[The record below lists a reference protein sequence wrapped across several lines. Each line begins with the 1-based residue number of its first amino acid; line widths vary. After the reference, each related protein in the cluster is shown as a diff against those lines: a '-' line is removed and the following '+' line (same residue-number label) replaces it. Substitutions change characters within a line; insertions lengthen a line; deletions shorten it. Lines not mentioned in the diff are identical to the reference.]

1 MDRSANPVPARTGMQ
16 TAGSA
21 LFLAALCIVANLTT
35 PPAAAQDPNSDGMI
49 YDRVIRKLVNDPELK
64 TNALDVTVRD
74 RVVTVTGVVASEK
87 LRRRVEKVIKDVK
100 GVKDVVN
107 RVTIRT

>member
-1 MDRSANPVPARTGMQ
+1 MGMQ
-16 TAGSA
+16 AAGST
-21 LFLAALCIVANLTT
+21 LLVGVLCILANLASS
-35 PPAAAQDPNSDGMI
+35 PAVAQDPNSDGMI

-74 RVVTVTGVVASEK
+74 QVVTVTGVVASEK

-107 RVTIRT
+107 RVTVRT